1 MFPLPISVYIYATV
15 AIITG
20 GSLLYGHHEH
30 NALVVYKQQI
40 AVEVQKQNDKVE
52 QEKKDAQTISS
63 NVVSAYADAINR
75 LHHSSTS
82 SVLTVP
88 QSTQGTNAAVCTTEF
103 INAATEPEI
112 QLEYLKQWVEEQ
124 CKLGCS
130 K

>member
-1 MFPLPISVYIYATV
+1 MFPLPISVYIYAIV

-30 NALVVYKQQI
+30 NAFVVYKQQI

-52 QEKKDAQTISS
+52 QEKKDAQTIST
-63 NVVSAYADAINR
+63 NVVTAYANALNS
-75 LHHSSTS
+75 LHNSGASTMRS
-82 SVLTVP
+82 ISNTT
-88 QSTQGTNAAVCTTEF
+88 SGTDGTQCTSEFVNAANET
-103 INAATEPEI
+103 EI
-112 QLEYLKQWVEEQ
+112 QLEYLKQWVSDQ

>member
-40 AVEVQKQNDKVE
+40 AVEVQAQTDKVNE
-52 QEKKDAQTISS
+52 EKKDAQTIST
-63 NVVSAYADAINR
+63 NVVTAYANALNS
-75 LHHSSTS
+75 LHNSGTSTMRS
-82 SVLTVP
+82 ISYPT
-88 QSTQGTNAAVCTTEF
+88 SGTNGTQCTSEF
-103 INAATEPEI
+103 VNAANETEI
-112 QLEYLKQWVEEQ
+112 QLEYLKQWVSDQ

>member
-30 NALVVYKQQI
+30 NALVAFKQQI

-75 LHHSSTS
+75 LHNSGTS
-82 SVLTVP
+82 AMRSISYPT
-88 QSTQGTNAAVCTTEF
+88 SGTDGTQCTTEF
-103 INAATEPEI
+103 INAATETEI